1 MRLRRPSIRRR
12 SIRLA
17 QLAVVAAWL
26 VAAVSIPSPMA
37 EGPALEMLASPSGN
51 PLGLSNSKNGVAVL
65 GASNLTPGASTTGTV
80 TLTNT
85 GSVDAELALQR
96 KNLHDSASPNGGAL
110 SEVLQ
115 LTVQNVTTPSPVTV
129 YSGRLATMPTV
140 NLGAFP
146 KKATGQTYR
155 FTVTLPQSAGDRY
168 ERAMTRVDYVWVQ
181 TKSTGNGPKGK

>member
-1 MRLRRPSIRRR
+1 M
-12 SIRLA
+12 RLA
-17 QLAVVAAWL
+17 QLAVIAAWV
-26 VAAVSIPSPMA
+26 VAAVSLPAPVA
-37 EGPALEMLASPSGN
+37 GGPALEMLASPSGN
-51 PLGLSNSKNGVAVL
+51 PLGQSNSKNGVAVL

-80 TLTNT
+80 KLTNT

-96 KNLHDSASPNGGAL
+96 KNLRDTAGPNGGAL

-140 NLGAFP
+140 DLGAFP

-155 FTVTLPQSAGDRY
+155 FTVTLPRTAGDRY
-168 ERAMTRVDYVWVQ
+168 ERATTRVDYVWVES
-181 TKSTGNGPKGK
+181 KSTGNGPKGK